1 VTMRGAWAIVLLGL
15 ALTLTAGAFDAPPLY
30 VPGVGFIALA
40 AIASAWVWAAARGV
54 RVHRTIGAA
63 RVLEGEALRVELVV
77 RAGRL
82 PLPTGL
88 VEDPLL
94 PAPAPLVA
102 GRRVTRLE
110 IGARFER
117 RGRRVLEPARVH
129 VRDAFG
135 IAARSVQA
143 REAHEVLVLPRV
155 LPVQAP
161 REGGA
166 GIGLVAR
173 GRPIAAAET
182 DLDGL
187 RPYRPGAPASRVAW
201 AAFARTGEL
210 LERRLRADAD
220 TRPLIVLDAR
230 APRRPEDLDAAVR
243 AAASLCVH
251 LAREGG
257 CALLLPGDR
266 RPTAL
271 EPELRGWPHLHARL
285 ALVEPGGAPAL
296 AGLAAR
302 RGPVIYVA
310 ALAAA
315 RPPRAL
321 AHAPGGGRLL
331 VVPGTLPGR
340 QAAFAVAGCHGYEL
354 SAARA
359 RAERIAS

>member
-1 VTMRGAWAIVLLGL
+1 MRGAGAIALLGV
-15 ALTLTAGAFDAPPLY
+15 ALTLTAGAFDAAPLY
-30 VPGVGFIALA
+30 VPGAAFVVLA
-40 AIASAWVWAAARGV
+40 GLTSAWVWAAARGV
-54 RVHRTIGAA
+54 RVRRTIGAA
-63 RVLEGEALRVELVV
+63 RVLEGEELHAELVV
-77 RAGRL
+77 RAGWL
-82 PLPTGL
+82 PLPTGA

-94 PAPAPLVA
+94 PAAAPLAA
-102 GRRVTRLE
+102 GRRVTRIA
-110 IGARFER
+110 IGGRFAR
-117 RGRRVLEPARVH
+117 RGRHALAAPRVH
-129 VRDAFG
+129 VRDPFG
-135 IAARSVQA
+135 LAAATV
-143 REAHEVLVLPRV
+143 EAPAGDELLVLPRV
-155 LPVQAP
+155 LPVEAP

-173 GRPIAAAET
+173 GRPAALAET

-220 TRPLIVLDAR
+220 TRPLVVLDAR
-230 APRRPEDLDAAVR
+230 GPRRPEDLDAAVR

-251 LAREGG
+251 LARAGG

-271 EPELRGWPHLHARL
+271 ERELRGWAHLHARL

-302 RGPVIYVA
+302 RGPVLYVS
-310 ALAAA
+310 ALAGA

-321 AHAPGGGRLL
+321 AHAPGGGRML

-340 QAAFAVAGCHGYEL
+340 QPAFAVAGCHGYEL
-354 SAARA
+354 SAARP
-359 RAERIAS
+359 RAQRLAS